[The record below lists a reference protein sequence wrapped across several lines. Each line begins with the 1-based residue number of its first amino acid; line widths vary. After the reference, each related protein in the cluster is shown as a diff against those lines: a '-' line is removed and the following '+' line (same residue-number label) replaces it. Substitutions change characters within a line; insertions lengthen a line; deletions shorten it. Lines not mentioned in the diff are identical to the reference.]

1 MHCIL
6 HYKLN
11 WRSVFLSKIS
21 KIEPLALPKIKLE
34 INNEILLFYA
44 HKKWPNFLCIFQ
56 YCEESPLELPTCSF
70 EDEGP
75 SYTSLQYYDK
85 WTREKMLLKDD
96 IRCLCP
102 EKYNYLDTRYK
113 FMAKGHYDIVV
124 TNYYCLP
131 VSFSFC
137 ESHFWLELKNE
148 VSTFHFMPSSFTHLR
163 HKTLFHFVKALTS
176 VLRHFFRENS
186 SL

>member
-1 MHCIL
+1 M
-6 HYKLN
+6 N
-11 WRSVFLSKIS
+11 SF
-21 KIEPLALPKIKLE
+21 P
-34 INNEILLFYA
+34 F
-44 HKKWPNFLCIFQ
+44 FQ

-131 VSFSFC
+131 VSLTF
-137 ESHFWLELKNE
+137 LLKK
-148 VSTFHFMPSSFTHLR
+148 SS
-163 HKTLFHFVKALTS
+163 KSS
-176 VLRHFFRENS
+176 VLLFVLYARPNHSWWEVETQKSEIR
-186 SL
+186 LKLKPTHK

>member
-1 MHCIL
+1 M
-6 HYKLN
+6 N
-11 WRSVFLSKIS
+11 SF
-21 KIEPLALPKIKLE
+21 P
-34 INNEILLFYA
+34 F
-44 HKKWPNFLCIFQ
+44 FQ

-131 VSFSFC
+131 VSLTF
-137 ESHFWLELKNE
+137 LLKNRQIE
-148 VSTFHFMPSSFTHLR
+148 FLEPYFPQFSADGLQPWGDLQRNHGFTR
-163 HKTLFHFVKALTS
+163 
-176 VLRHFFRENS
+176 
-186 SL
+186 

>member
-1 MHCIL
+1 MTKNMHHVKNEL
-6 HYKLN
+6 
-11 WRSVFLSKIS
+11 IS
-21 KIEPLALPKIKLE
+21 
-34 INNEILLFYA
+34 F
-44 HKKWPNFLCIFQ
+44 FFQ

-131 VSFSFC
+131 VSLTF
-137 ESHFWLELKNE
+137 LLKNLKK
-148 VSTFHFMPSSFTHLR
+148 S
-163 HKTLFHFVKALTS
+163 
-176 VLRHFFRENS
+176 
-186 SL
+186 